1 MAQKKQRTEISSDI
15 AAQVLFE
22 SDRTCCVC
30 RARGKPVQLHHID
43 DDPSNSAAQNLA
55 VLCFDCHWQ
64 TQIRGGFDRKLDAAQ
79 VRIYKADWSK
89 RLQAKRSSQRGEVA
103 EELNHNQSVLRYLQI
118 REKSEEHSYDFEADY
133 PLIGP
138 ADSAADSET
147 NLCIRALVTHE
158 LQRFRAE
165 AISRTAIKNEIKK
178 GESPAVALDG
188 LVMSHEVVLF
198 TRKVLSIEF
207 QLAAY
212 FAGAPHPN
220 TETKPQNFQRNP
232 SLELELRDLFSQS
245 TKYLD
250 VLSQYCVA
258 DLHKQ
263 KSVRWVGYDDMIEQL
278 KNFQDEWILSGA
290 GPKYENF
297 TCFSLR
303 NNGVVIHFDTY
314 AVGSHEEGKYTVFI
328 PQYELKPVIRGEIA
342 GMLGWR

>member
-1 MAQKKQRTEISSDI
+1 MVQKKQRIEIPSDI
-15 AAQVLFE
+15 AAEVLFE

-55 VLCFDCHWQ
+55 VLCFDCHRE

-79 VRIYKADWSK
+79 VSIYKADWVK
-89 RLQAKRSSQRGEVA
+89 RLQEKRNSEQGELSEVSRD
-103 EELNHNQSVLRYLQI
+103 QGVLRYLQI

-138 ADSAADSET
+138 VDSTADSET
-147 NLCIRALVTHE
+147 NLCINALVTHQ

-165 AISRTAIKNEIKK
+165 AMSRTAKKNEMKK
-178 GESPAVALDG
+178 GEFPAIGLDG

-198 TRKVLSIEF
+198 TRKALSIEF
-207 QLAAY
+207 QLVSY
-212 FAGAPHPN
+212 FAGAAHPN
-220 TETKPQNFQRNP
+220 TETKTQNFQRNP
-232 SLELELRDLFSQS
+232 SLELELRDLFSES

-250 VLSQYCVA
+250 ILSQYCIA

-263 KSVRWVGYDDMIEQL
+263 KSMRWVGYDDAIEQL
-278 KNFQDEWILSGA
+278 KTLRDEWILSGA

-303 NNGVVIHFDTY
+303 NNGIVIHFDTY
-314 AVGSHEEGKYTVFI
+314 TVGSHAEGKYTVFI
-328 PQYELKPVIRGEIA
+328 PEYELKPVIRGGIA